1 MSEILDFLS
10 KRRSVTAKRMSEGNV
25 LKEHL
30 QRHTGIK
37 PFGCPLC
44 DTKFYRKTEQK
55 QHFAAVHDKVRPINC
70 LYCPKTFSRKYHLKT
85 HLKSHNI
92 IS

>member
-30 QRHTGIK
+30 QLILNAGLRVPDHGLSLI
-37 PFGCPLC
+37 
-44 DTKFYRKTEQK
+44 
-55 QHFAAVHDKVRPINC
+55 HI
-70 LYCPKTFSRKYHLKT
+70 
-85 HLKSHNI
+85 
-92 IS
+92 

>member
-30 QRHTGIK
+30 QLILNAGLRVPDHGGVK
-37 PFGCPLC
+37 PW
-44 DTKFYRKTEQK
+44 K
-55 QHFAAVHDKVRPINC
+55 I
-70 LYCPKTFSRKYHLKT
+70 SRKRR
-85 HLKSHNI
+85 I
-92 IS
+92 IPPSS